1 MFGRRH
7 KSPAG
12 ACAHVAHAPPL
23 ASVCRPKGY
32 NAMGVQP
39 RLLVPTCEV
48 LSRIMLWVF
57 RGTYI
62 LRHFVQWHRSG
73 RLPSSGKG
81 AWRGLVT
88 LVYHERT
95 AAFCQAFQKF
105 YVERQPGRKLQ
116 WDMSKGRAEARPCA
130 VASAGYP

>member
-1 MFGRRH
+1 MIAHVRPSAQVTG
-7 KSPAG
+7 
-12 ACAHVAHAPPL
+12 CAHVAHAPPL

-39 RLLVPTCEV
+39 RVLVPTCEV

-62 LRHFVQWHRSG
+62 LRHFVQWHCTG

-81 AWRGLVT
+81 AWRGVFT
-88 LVYHERT
+88 LVYHVS
-95 AAFCQAFQKF
+95 A
-105 YVERQPGRKLQ
+105 RQPSVRLSRSSTSNGNR
-116 WDMSKGRAEARPCA
+116 D
-130 VASAGYP
+130 ASFSGT